1 MPIQFRCSNCR
12 QTLSITRRKAGREVE
27 CPACGAS
34 IMVPTLESL
43 DSSSARAAAA
53 PDDAATEL
61 AAADDLAPVDESLPA
76 GELHAHSARSAHVE
90 EEEEGFRIRRRSAE
104 EGGLDMTPMVD
115 VTFQL
120 LIFFMLTA
128 SFSVQKSMQS
138 EAPEPD
144 QEGAAQT
151 ISQDDLER
159 NSVIVEIDAENRILV
174 DGDPVPGIDGLVD
187 VLTAKAQA
195 ESPPKN
201 ELLIEAD
208 YRASH
213 GTVVS
218 VTDAGMSAQ
227 MQRIRRVSRRAED

>member
-1 MPIQFRCSNCR
+1 MPIQFRCTHCR
-12 QTLSITRRKAGREVE
+12 QTLSITRRKAGREVQ
-27 CPACGAS
+27 CPACGAP
-34 IMVPTLESL
+34 ITVPMLESL
-43 DSSSARAAAA
+43 VRPDEPTAGPA
-53 PDDAATEL
+53 DDAATVF
-61 AAADDLAPVDESLPA
+61 AAADDLAPVDESRRADEVDLPA
-76 GELHAHSARSAHVE
+76 HGAHVE

-151 ISQDDLER
+151 ISQEELER
-159 NSVIVEIDAENRILV
+159 NSVIVEIDAEDRILV
-174 DGDPVPGIDGLVD
+174 DGDPVPGLDGLVD

-213 GTVVS
+213 GTVVG